1 MRAEAGFS
9 EAGRCA
15 KAPSPS
21 SRGRRASLAALI
33 AATALLALPGAA
45 SAAPQ
50 GVIDS
55 CGSGGGTLG
64 GQFGSASP
72 GAVAVN
78 NSTGDVY
85 VADTG
90 NHRVQRFSSSC
101 AFVSAW
107 GKDVIASGAPGDT
120 GLGFELCTVAA
131 NCKAGVASTLGL
143 GGEFNLSVNAG
154 GTGIAVN
161 QTSGDVYVSEGV
173 GSRVQQFT
181 AGGAFVRAFGEDVV
195 SSGAAQADEQQTL
208 TVAATAGQFKLK
220 FGGVETTDVEWN
232 EPASGLEAKL
242 NALTPINTGGGSV
255 VVTGG
260 PGSSTGATPYLVT
273 FAGARADTNQAAI
286 EVKPGTTPLSGAAA
300 RAYVAT
306 YNEGAT
312 GFEVCSAAASC
323 KQGINKTT
331 VPNPG
336 ASGLGFGRLAVAPAG
351 TANAGDV
358 LVADPTNNRRVQEF
372 SAAGQFVRAFGADT
386 VATGPDDSG
395 ANEQQT
401 VAINATGGNFTLSFG
416 GQTTV
421 PLAFNAAPNDAVAG
435 TPGVLDSVEEALN
448 ALSSIGP
455 AGGSVTV
462 SGTAPYAVTFGGA
475 LGGDNL
481 AQMTAA
487 AGNLT
492 GGSPSST
499 ATVATAAQG
508 GTAFEICNAAAFDI
522 CQKGLFIANGAQ
534 TGAGQ
539 FESGISDVAEDA
551 AGSIYV
557 AEAGAGNF
565 RVQKLAPS
573 GGGLV
578 PAIFDPQI
586 CASPAQ
592 SLGGSSAS
600 DTPSQLAAGPGGN
613 LLVVRRFPQGG
624 GCPAVSA
631 SKEQRVLEFDSA
643 GALVETHVANAG
655 LSAVT
660 GVAADLGSGRIYLS
674 QVGGGG
680 EVPPTAAVTVLGQVP
695 PIGVTDVAVTDVAAT
710 TATLRA
716 TIAPAAF
723 ALHTFYR
730 FEYAPVGSEFWRAAP
745 FLDFDLGNGSGAG
758 DPAACP
764 AGNPPSCQVYQ
775 EISALDF
782 EASYKFRVTAHAAF
796 NGGPVTVAGPEFTTF
811 ATAPKVTTSP
821 GLWSSP
827 ADTAPTLLL
836 SGIVNPGHDRT
847 GYQFQYV
854 SEDAYASSGF
864 AGAASAPVA
873 PGQAGDGSQD
883 IAVTRAVAGLDP
895 ALGYR
900 YRLLATNSVGTTAG
914 EAVAIAPPQP
924 GDRYFEWVS
933 NGGDSK
939 GFGVKT
945 SVPAIGESGER
956 AVFNAVAFG
965 ESEALPGVSNAF
977 VSERTPHGWVVAPP
991 MLPDPEHVFSTSA
1004 FLNSSASEI
1013 SSDLGATLWPDLT
1026 LAQAQSSVSHFGL
1039 YRLDGTSTP
1048 ASPLLTPLRG
1058 GGSGGTGSSLGGAAA
1073 DLSTFV
1079 FQFTPPG
1086 QPTTYFADEP
1096 LYPNTPNAGG
1106 LYEVSGASGGQPSAS
1121 LVNRAEGANGAPLG
1135 GDCGAGLGGEMQ
1147 VATVSGIAPNAVSVD
1162 GSVVYFTTTPS
1173 DPVDGACSPI
1183 PPLRLFKRVDGA
1195 HTVAVSQSQCAP
1207 ARVPA
1212 CDLTD
1217 GNDYFLGASRDGS
1230 VVAFASNRQLADSD
1244 LDSGAGCDQITP
1256 QTGCDVY
1263 LYDSSPPPGQP
1274 NLVQVSA
1281 GDAVPGDHPTVG
1293 SGALAM
1299 GAIDVAADGSRVYFV
1314 AAGRLTADAA
1324 QGARNLYVYER
1335 DDVNPIGRV
1344 AFIAALSPSDRGE
1357 ATNPN
1362 PDWSFKAGI
1371 ESKYSYAFPNR
1382 GPGADGHVLL
1392 FTTVAPVAAEDADAS
1407 RDLYRYDDTAPA
1419 GERLRCLSCVGDGPF
1434 DVKVLPRLVTESS
1447 AAAAAAYATASA
1459 DAGTVVFST
1468 AEPLLDADGNSAAD
1482 AYAWHDGAL
1491 SLLSGATGRFGLATV
1506 NRNPSFAHVGISADG
1521 GTAFFNTVAP
1531 LDAAD
1536 TNGVADMYAA
1546 RIGGGFPAATGAE
1559 PCGVLAGAC
1568 AGAAAPPPAGAA
1580 PIGSALFSGPGNPAR
1595 RHCRKGTRLRRGR
1608 CLPKR
1613 HRHRHHH
1620 RKHKRANA
1628 NGRAPR

>member
-33 AATALLALPGAA
+33 AATALLVLPGAA

-55 CGSGGGTLG
+55 CGSGSGTLG
-64 GQFGSASP
+64 GQFGSGAP

-90 NHRVQRFSSSC
+90 NNRVQRFSSSC

-107 GKDVIASGAPGDT
+107 GKDVIPSGSPGDT
-120 GLGFELCTVAA
+120 GFGFEVCTVAA
-131 NCKAGVASTLGL
+131 NCKAGSNTTAL
-143 GGEFNLSVNAG
+143 GGEFNLSANAG

-173 GSRVQQFT
+173 NRRIQQFT
-181 AGGAFVRAFGEDVV
+181 ASGAFVRAFGEDVV
-195 SSGAAQADEQQTL
+195 GSGAAQADEQQTL

-286 EVKPGTTPLSGAAA
+286 ELKPGTTPLSGAAA

-312 GFEVCSAAASC
+312 GFEVCAAAASC

-358 LVADPTNNRRVQEF
+358 LVADPANNRRVQEF
-372 SAAGQFVRAFGADT
+372 SAAGQFVRAFGADM
-386 VATGPDDSG
+386 VATGPDDSA

-421 PLAFNAAPNDAVAG
+421 PLAFDAPPNDAVAG

-448 ALSSIGP
+448 ALSTIGP

-522 CQKGLFIANGAQ
+522 CQAGLFNGNEAQ
-534 TGAGQ
+534 TGVGQ
-539 FESGISDVAEDA
+539 FEIGISDVAEDA

-557 AEAGAGNF
+557 AETDKGNF
-565 RVQKLAPS
+565 RVQKLTPS

-578 PAIFDPQI
+578 PSIFDPQI

-613 LLVVRRFPQGG
+613 LLVVKRFPQGG

-631 SKEQRVLEFDSA
+631 GNEQRVLEFDPA
-643 GALVETHVANAG
+643 GDLVETHVANAG
-655 LSAVT
+655 LSGVL
-660 GVAADLGSGRIYLS
+660 GVAADLGSGRIYLGQS
-674 QVGGGG
+674 GGG
-680 EVPPTAAVTVLGQVP
+680 VTVLGQVP
-695 PIGVTDVAVTDVAAT
+695 PIAVSDVAVTDVGAT

-730 FEYAPVGSEFWRAAP
+730 FEYARVGSEFWRAAP
-745 FLDFDLGNGSGAG
+745 LFDFDLGNGSGAG
-758 DPAACP
+758 SPTACP
-764 AGNPPSCQVYQ
+764 SGNPPSCQVSQ

-782 EASYKFRVTAHAAF
+782 EASYKFRVAAHAAF

-836 SGIVNPGHDRT
+836 SGIINPGHDRT

-864 AGAASAPVA
+864 AGAASAPVV

-895 ALGYR
+895 GLGYR

-914 EAVAIAPPQP
+914 EAVAVTPPQP

-945 SVPAIGESGER
+945 SVPAIGEDGER

-991 MLPDPEHVFSTSA
+991 MLPDPEHIFSTAA
-1004 FLNSSASEI
+1004 FLNSSASQI

-1048 ASPLLTPLRG
+1048 ASPLLTPLQG
-1058 GGSGGTGSSLGGAAA
+1058 GGSGAAGSSLGGAAA

-1096 LYPNTPNAGG
+1096 LYPKTPGAGG
-1106 LYEVSGASGGQPSAS
+1106 LYEVSGAGGGQPSAS

-1135 GDCGAGLGGEMQ
+1135 GDCGAGLGGD
-1147 VATVSGIAPNAVSVD
+1147 VLALTVHAIAPNAVSSD
-1162 GSVVYFTTTPS
+1162 GSAVYFTTTPS
-1173 DPVDGACSPI
+1173 DPVDGTCSPI
-1183 PPLRLFKRVDGA
+1183 PRLRLFKRVDGA
-1195 HTVAVSQSQCAP
+1195 HTVAVSESQCAP
-1207 ARVPA
+1207 GRVPA
-1212 CDLTD
+1212 CNLTD

-1244 LDSGAGCDQITP
+1244 LDSGTGCNQTTP
-1256 QTGCDVY
+1256 ETGCDVY

-1274 NLVQVSA
+1274 NLVQISA
-1281 GDAVPGDHPTVG
+1281 GEAVAGDHPTIG
-1293 SGALAM
+1293 SGAQAM

-1314 AAGRLTADAA
+1314 AAGKLTADAA

-1335 DDVNPIGRV
+1335 DDAHPTGRI

-1357 ATNPN
+1357 AANPN
-1362 PDWSFKAGI
+1362 PDWSFQGI
-1371 ESKYSYAFPNR
+1371 GSKYSYAFPNR

-1392 FTTVAPVAAEDADAS
+1392 FTTAAPATAEDADTA
-1407 RDLYRYDDTAPA
+1407 RDLYRYDDAAA
-1419 GERLRCLSCVGDGPF
+1419 GERLQCLSCDGDGPF
-1434 DVKVLPRLVTESS
+1434 DVQVLPREVRQSS
-1447 AAAAAAYATASA
+1447 AAGAAAYATASA

-1468 AEPLLDADGNSAAD
+1468 AEPLLEADGNSAPD

-1491 SLLSGATGRFGLATV
+1491 SLLSGATVRFGLATV
-1506 NRNPSFAHVGISADG
+1506 NRDPASANVGISADG

-1568 AGAAAPPPAGAA
+1568 AGAAASPPAGAA
-1580 PIGSALFSGPGNPAR
+1580 SIGSALFSGPGNPTR
-1595 RHCRKGTRLRRGR
+1595 RHCRKGTRPRRGR